1 MASFNKVMLMG
12 NLTRDPEI
20 RYTPKGTALTEI
32 GLAINRRY
40 QVENETKEEVTFV
53 DVTFWG
59 RQAEVIAQY
68 CKKGRG
74 LFVEGR
80 LQYDTWDD
88 KQTGQ
93 KRSRIRVVGE
103 NFQFVGQREGGAGE
117 GGDHSGASSRPAP
130 SGAPAQSGSS
140 AGGAP
145 PSGPSSAPVF
155 TGEEEDDQIPF

>member
-40 QVENETKEEVTFV
+40 QVDNEVKEEVTYV

-59 RQAEVIAQY
+59 RPAEIIAQY

-103 NFQFVGQREGGAGE
+103 NFQFVGPREGGAGDGE
-117 GGDHSGASSRPAP
+117 GGGPSGGYSRPPQSSAP
-130 SGAPAQSGSS
+130 SASAPS
-140 AGGAP
+140 
-145 PSGPSSAPVF
+145 PSGPSSAPAF
-155 TGEEEDDQIPF
+155 TGEEDDDQIPF